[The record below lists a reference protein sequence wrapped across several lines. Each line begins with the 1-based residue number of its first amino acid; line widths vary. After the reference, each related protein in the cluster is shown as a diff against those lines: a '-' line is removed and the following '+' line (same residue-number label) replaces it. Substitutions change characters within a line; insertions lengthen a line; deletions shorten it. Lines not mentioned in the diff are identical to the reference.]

1 MVNATLS
8 YSYTGNGISSYSF
21 YDENNLLNTTYGN
34 IVASQSAGLNAY
46 MMINP
51 TNKTRIMINGGLTY
65 SDISSA
71 QLNQA
76 NSGWAYN
83 LMLGGQQ
90 TLPWDIRLSANAI
103 MMGSQVTLQGR
114 TTGMSMA
121 MVGLTKSFLDDRLS
135 FSVNGML
142 PLAKGFEMSMSSHT
156 VGNGFVSDMSTTIP
170 MRQIT
175 FQVSWT
181 FGKQGNYSAKRA
193 SRTIQNEDQLNSTT
207 TAESIG
213 NIMM

>member
-1 MVNATLS
+1 
-8 YSYTGNGISSYSF
+8 
-21 YDENNLLNTTYGN
+21 
-34 IVASQSAGLNAY
+34 
-46 MMINP
+46 
-51 TNKTRIMINGGLTY
+51 MINGGLTY

-71 QLNQA
+71 QLNQS

-83 LMLGGQQ
+83 LMVGGQQ

-121 MVGLTKSFLDDRLS
+121 MVGLTKSFLNDRLS

-207 TAESIG
+207 TAESMG
-213 NIMM
+213 SIMMQ